1 MGSNFNVLTQMSL
14 GADNNNRAIL
24 DFSSAAFS
32 IGTIQSGT
40 STFSTFS
47 VSSGAVFCNNSTSL
61 GTSLIINNTSN
72 GSGSTLKFLND
83 SSSPA
88 NDDVLGSIDFN
99 GNDDGGTQTTF
110 ARIRS
115 GANNV
120 ANGSESGFTSFAIQR
135 SGSLEEHM
143 RVNTAGVVVNEI
155 SQAQTD
161 FRVESNDNTH
171 MLFVDS
177 GANSIGI
184 NASNPTHPIDITAN
198 SSAHGVRIR
207 GRSADD
213 IGELNFQSNDGGT
226 AISQLQSLSTELK
239 IRNITNIPMSF
250 HTNNTERVSIESDGR
265 IFMGTTT
272 QLRTNET
279 LHVKGT
285 EGLVSTATANGG
297 GAIVGLEIS
306 SNTLGSTFVGLDKDG
321 GVVFRVAVGG
331 NVTNTNNSYGAISDQ
346 KVKENIAD
354 ASSQWDDIKAV
365 RVRNYSM
372 IADKESSA
380 NRIGVVAQE
389 LESAG
394 MGGLV
399 ETKPDIDPDTLED
412 LGTTTK
418 SVKYSVLYMKAIKA
432 LQEAME
438 KIETLETKVAALE
451 GGS

>member
-1 MGSNFNVLTQMSL
+1 MVINSFHNSDSGP
-14 GADNNNRAIL
+14 IL
-24 DFSSAAFS
+24 DF
-32 IGTIQSGT
+32 Q
-40 STFSTFS
+40 
-47 VSSGAVFCNNSTSL
+47 VSRNTTAGSHTVVQNGDAL
-61 GTSLIINNTSN
+61 GTLIFRGDDGDEFRDSVAIEANVN
-72 GSGSTLKFLND
+72 GSPS
-83 SSSPA
+83 
-88 NDDVLGSIDFN
+88 
-99 GNDDGGTQTTF
+99 
-110 ARIRS
+110 
-115 GANNV
+115 NNV
-120 ANGSESGFTSFAIQR
+120 MPGTLRFLVTETSGLQEA
-135 SGSLEEHM
+135 M
-143 RVNTAGVVVNEI
+143 RIE
-155 SQAQTD
+155 
-161 FRVESNDNTH
+161 NDTR
-171 MLFVDS
+171 
-177 GANSIGI
+177 
-184 NASNPTHPIDITAN
+184 T
-198 SSAHGVRIR
+198 
-207 GRSADD
+207 
-213 IGELNFQSNDGGT
+213 
-226 AISQLQSLSTELK
+226 
-239 IRNITNIPMSF
+239 
-250 HTNNTERVSIESDGR
+250 
-265 IFMGTTT
+265 FMGTDV
-272 QLRTNET
+272 QLRTNEQV
-279 LHVKGT
+279 HVKGT

-306 SNTLGSTFVGLDKDG
+306 SNTAGATFVGMNKDG
-321 GVVFRVAVGG
+321 VVVFKVAVGG